1 MCDVSCSLFPVGPSV
16 KRAAKASFP
25 RVSINGSCLLS
36 VLNACNVTDQLVNRY
51 EINFDSDPFNLI

>member
-1 MCDVSCSLFPVGPSV
+1 MCDVSYSLFPVGPSV

-36 VLNACNVTDQLVNRY
+36 VLNDYYVTDQLVNQCA
-51 EINFDSDPFNLI
+51 IKDF